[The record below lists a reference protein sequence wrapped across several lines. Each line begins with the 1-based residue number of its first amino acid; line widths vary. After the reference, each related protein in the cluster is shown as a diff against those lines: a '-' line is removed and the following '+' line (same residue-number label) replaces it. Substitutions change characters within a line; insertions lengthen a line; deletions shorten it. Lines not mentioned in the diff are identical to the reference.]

1 MTLTESLLPKLSEW
15 TAGRRRAPLVVGRVS
30 DRTAGASASP
40 PTRPTR
46 SRASCGSCS
55 LTRTAEPPV
64 GHTLKLWASAIADR
78 VTGLM
83 EPLSVYEVDET
94 RNEAIVR
101 SEAPGRKGQALA
113 YYELRLSG
121 LTGAALRRFTAS
133 KSEGGRTQIAF
144 PVTHETLAKLIGD
157 IAG

>member
-15 TAGRRRAPLVVGRVS
+15 TPAGDGRHSWAATFASQGWSVGL
-30 DRTAGASASP
+30 TADKMDSL
-40 PTRPTR
+40 
-46 SRASCGSCS
+46 SCLLWELA

-64 GHTLKLWASAIADR
+64 GLTLKSWASSIADR
-78 VTGLM
+78 VAGLM

-94 RNEAIVR
+94 RNEAILR
-101 SEAPGRKGQALA
+101 SEAPGRKGDALA

-121 LTGAALRRFTAS
+121 LTSATLRRFMAAKATS
-133 KSEGGRTQIAF
+133 GRTQIAF
-144 PVTHETLAKLIGD
+144 PVTHETLAQVIGH